1 MEKKMSFSLSRAC
14 RLLTGLS
21 ILFVVGL
28 FCFVNLPFADEGDTK
43 PAALVQKLQQT
54 LAKLRE
60 TKKERY
66 ALAEKA
72 KQQRALLEEEMDSLG
87 AEKEEL
93 LSRRDL
99 LKKENSALQKE
110 KEGLA
115 KKLGESSAEL
125 SRLSAS
131 VKTTAEKLE
140 EKIECGLPY
149 KTDDRKKVVDN
160 FLESAGKDVASDVA
174 LLWQIVMQELEL
186 GFSSESYPGA
196 VKLPDGRIKDG
207 EYLRIGRLVLAYI
220 TDDGL
225 DCGLVAR
232 RSGRFALLAELDSS
246 QREAISESFQIM
258 RRMRSPSLVVFP
270 VHASVTG
277 KEGGK

>member
-1 MEKKMSFSLSRAC
+1 MSFNPLRAC

-66 ALAEKA
+66 ALAEKV
-72 KQQRALLEEEMDSLG
+72 KQHRALLEEEMDSLN
-87 AEKEEL
+87 AEKEEIL
-93 LSRRDL
+93 LRRDS

-125 SRLSAS
+125 ARVSAA
-131 VKTTAEKLE
+131 VKATAEKLR
-140 EKIECGLPY
+140 EKIERGLPY